1 MNKLSIIHNALD
13 NNPDVLIIEHLETN
27 HLPNPKEHGLG
38 HEVEF
43 WVIPI
48 DFNSYTMTGDDLTKL
63 RKSLIPL
70 EPSDIDEFH
79 HWSKDVSMLCFNED
93 IGTRHTRSEIVISDK
108 VLALSDGL
116 TDGKLVLEKTEDI
129 QRLVRVILFP
139 DEETVERA
147 RMNVASRQMRN
158 AALGGL

>member
-1 MNKLSIIHNALD
+1 VNKLSIIHNALED
-13 NNPDVLIIEHLETN
+13 NPDVLIAEHLETN
-27 HLPNPKEHGLG
+27 HLPNPKGNGLG

-43 WVIPI
+43 WVIPV
-48 DFNSYTMTGDDLTKL
+48 NNGREMTSDDLTKL

-93 IGTRHTRSEIVISDK
+93 IGTRHTRSEVVISDK

-116 TDGKLVLEKTEDI
+116 TDGKSVLEKTEDI

-139 DEETVERA
+139 DEEMVERA
-147 RMNVASRQMRN
+147 RMNIASRQVRN